1 MLRDL
6 DEVIHQ
12 ICHQDQ
18 RYKEDAYEFVLEAL
32 SFAQRRF
39 KKQRHVTGKELLEG
53 TKILLLEKFGPF
65 TLLVLKHWGIDCTD
79 DFGHIVFNLV
89 EKKILSKTE
98 EDNIESF
105 HNVFDFE
112 VVFKKG
118 YRQGLE
124 KKISRMR

>member
-1 MLRDL
+1 MNHEFYTIIED
-6 DEVIHQ
+6 
-12 ICHQDQ
+12 ICDKDP
-18 RYKEDAYEFVLEAL
+18 RYKQESYEFVMESF
-32 SFAQRRF
+32 SFAHRKFKRF
-39 KKQRHVTGKELLEG
+39 KHISGRQFLEG
-53 TKILLLEKFGPF
+53 IKDLLLKKFGPM
-65 TLLVLKHWGIDCTD
+65 TMAVLKHWGIDCTD

-89 EKKILSKTE
+89 EKKVLSKTE